1 MWKPLRN
8 LASGSK
14 VMSPRPWYPAKIGA
28 VAAVYFGAAKLGL
41 LAAVAQKVVSSA
53 WPPSGVALA
62 VLLLFGLR
70 YWPGIALGAFL
81 LNWTAGV
88 PLEGAAGI
96 AVGNTLEAVTAA
108 WLLHRVAGFRPA
120 LERLRDV
127 LVFVTLAALASTT
140 LSATL
145 GVTSLWASGV
155 VDRSAVGALWLVWW
169 SGDALGDLLVAP
181 LLLTWARAD
190 WPRGRWPEAGAL
202 VLVLVLLTTLLLRNP
217 LTYVYSG
224 FPVAV

>member
-96 AVGNTLEAVTAA
+96 AVGNTLEAVTAV

-120 LERLRDV
+120 LVLLQDV
-127 LVFVTLAALASTT
+127 LVFVTLAALATTT

-145 GVTSLWASGV
+145 GVTCLWASGV
-155 VDRSAVGALWLVWW
+155 VDRSAVGSLWLV
-169 SGDALGDLLVAP
+169 
-181 LLLTWARAD
+181 
-190 WPRGRWPEAGAL
+190 
-202 VLVLVLLTTLLLRNP
+202 
-217 LTYVYSG
+217 
-224 FPVAV
+224 